1 VELLSPLLGG
11 IGLLGDPLVWV
22 AVLAGT
28 VFGVIAGAMPGIG
41 TTLAYG
47 LVLPFTFVMPPVI
60 GVAFLLAISVG
71 VGYGNSIPAILMG
84 IPGNPA
90 AILTVI
96 DGHALHK
103 RGEGGV
109 ALGIS
114 FVAALG
120 GQLVSIPLFVVMVV
134 PLMALAY
141 HFSFP
146 EIFGLYCF
154 GFLALIS
161 LAADNLVKGLMSA
174 ALGIAI
180 GLVGLDPINMVT
192 RLDFGWR
199 EIRSGIEDV
208 ALVIGLLALSE
219 LFRSARQVFSWQD
232 HSGEARGARFPA
244 FARIRPAI
252 PAMGTGTLVGT
263 FVGAIPGAGATP
275 AAMISYQVARMLS
288 KQPETFGKGSVEG
301 IGANEAAQNASNSG
315 ELIPTL
321 GLGIPV
327 SGSMVLLLAALTVQ
341 GFVPGPLMVTNAPEL
356 LFAAIAGLMAAT
368 LFLLATG
375 WFMARLMLKAVS
387 LDRQLVIVVAIT
399 LTLIGVYAI
408 NTKVLDVMVAIS
420 AGVLGYFMLRYGY
433 SAPAAA
439 LGVFVGKE
447 FERSLRIGLN
457 MNDNSFV
464 EFATRPITAAILLV
478 ALGVLIWGAWRRVL
492 MQRRL
497 AEARARDETQ
507 VNGTNSQ
514 GSTI

>member
-1 VELLSPLLGG
+1 MELLTPLLGG
-11 IGLLGDPLVWV
+11 IALLGDPMVWL

-28 VFGVIAGAMPGIG
+28 LFGVVAGAMPGIG

-47 LVLPFTFVMPPVI
+47 LVLPFTFVMPPII
-60 GVAFLLAISVG
+60 GVSFLLAISVG

-96 DGHALHK
+96 DGHKLHK
-103 RGEGGV
+103 DGKSGL
-109 ALGIS
+109 ALGVS

-120 GQLVSIPLFVVMVV
+120 GQFASIFLFVLLVV
-134 PLMALAY
+134 PLMGLAY

-161 LAADNLVKGLMSA
+161 LAADNIVKGLMSA
-174 ALGIAI
+174 AFGIAI

-192 RLDFGWR
+192 RLDMGYR
-199 EIRSGIEDV
+199 EFRSGFEEV
-208 ALVIGLLALSE
+208 AVVIGILALSE
-219 LFRSARQVFSWQD
+219 LFRSARQVFQWQD
-232 HSGEARGARFPA
+232 KSGEATGSRFP
-244 FARIRPAI
+244 RLSEIRPAV
-252 PAMGTGTLVGT
+252 PAMATGTVVGT

-275 AAMISYQVARMLS
+275 AAMISYQAAQMLS
-288 KQPETFGKGSVEG
+288 KEPEQFGKGSIEG

-341 GFVPGPLMVTNAPEL
+341 GFVPGPLMVKNAPEL

-368 LFLLATG
+368 VFLLVAG
-375 WFMARLMLKAVS
+375 WWMARAMLKAVQ
-387 LDRQLVIVVAIT
+387 LDRQVVIVLAIAM
-399 LTLIGVYAI
+399 TLIGIYAI
-408 NTKVLDVMVAIS
+408 NTKVLDVLVALA
-420 AGVLGYFMLRYGY
+420 AGAMGYFMLRYGY
-433 SAPAAA
+433 STAAAA
-439 LGVFVGKE
+439 LGVFIGKE

-464 EFATRPITAAILLV
+464 SFVTRPITATILLLAV
-478 ALGVLIWGAWRRVL
+478 AVLIWGFWKRMQMRR
-492 MQRRL
+492 RI
-497 AEARARDETQ
+497 AARMVDH
-507 VNGTNSQ
+507 
-514 GSTI
+514 GS

>member
-1 VELLSPLLGG
+1 MDVLSPLLGG
-11 IGLLGDPLVWV
+11 LALLGDPLVWY
-22 AVLAGT
+22 AVFAGT

-60 GVAFLLAISVG
+60 GVAFLLSISVG

-96 DGHALHK
+96 DGHTLHK
-103 RGEGGV
+103 RGEGGL

-114 FVAALG
+114 YLAALG
-120 GQLVSIPLFVVMVV
+120 GQLVSIPLFVVLVV

-161 LAADNLVKGLMSA
+161 LAADNLVKGIMSA

-180 GLVGLDPINMVT
+180 GLIGLDPINMVT

-199 EIRSGIEDV
+199 EIRSGVDDV
-208 ALVIGLLALSE
+208 AVVIGLLALSE
-219 LFRSARQVFSWQD
+219 LFRSSRQIFSWED
-232 HSGEARGARFPA
+232 CSGEVRGARFPRMA
-244 FARIRPAI
+244 QIRPAI
-252 PAMGTGTLVGT
+252 PAIGTGTIVGT
-263 FVGAIPGAGATP
+263 FVGAIPGAVATP

-288 KQPETFGKGSVEG
+288 KQPEVFGKGSVEG

-341 GFVPGPLMVTNAPEL
+341 GFVPGPLMVTNSPEL
-356 LFAAIAGLMAAT
+356 LFAAIAGLLAAT
-368 LFLLATG
+368 LFLFVSG
-375 WFMARLMLKAVS
+375 WFMARLMMKAVS
-387 LDRQLVIVVAIT
+387 FDRQIVIVLAIT

-408 NTKVLDVMVAIS
+408 NTKVFDVLVAIS
-420 AGVLGYFMLRYGY
+420 AGFLGYFMLRYGY

-457 MNDNSFV
+457 MNNNSIIDFV
-464 EFATRPITAAILLV
+464 TRPITASILLV
-478 ALGVLIWGAWRRVL
+478 ALAVLIWGAWRRVV
-492 MQRRL
+492 MQQRL
-497 AEARARDETQ
+497 AQAHRRNITENTRSGNTGNME
-507 VNGTNSQ
+507 
-514 GSTI
+514 